1 MESETNGLHYRRNV
15 TLGEVALRMT
25 NKVQAEVMAVLNNFI
40 VGLVRKLGFNNLA
53 AAQRIF
59 DGKLTIALAAYS

>member
-1 MESETNGLHYRRNV
+1 
-15 TLGEVALRMT
+15 MT

-59 DGKLTIALAAYS
+59 DAKLTIALAAYS